1 MKKGLALLL
10 ALILALSLVSC
21 GNSNET
27 PAQSTSAGAEAV
39 ESTDTSVEENDSEGL
54 FTLHLGVMTGN
65 QDQWYAVVG
74 DELGIF
80 EQHGIK
86 LDIAE
91 FAAGIN
97 TIDAV
102 ITEQEDIGFVAD
114 YACINRLGNTQDT
127 SNLKIISRLSTYSV
141 DYFYVNPDKIQ
152 SLEDLAGKTIITLPG
167 TVWDYKTAAVLDAAK
182 IAKEDQVIVG
192 TDSAQSGV
200 ALLISGEGDAMWAS
214 GTNGQKLEEAGFVP
228 LVDMEDL
235 GLHTDSYYLTS
246 ETFLTEHKDVVEEY
260 LAAAQETADWIYAN
274 QDEAAKI
281 IEKRTGN
288 LADQFLTD
296 LSNIHI
302 GISFPQETYDHLV
315 DVKDWAVGNG
325 NFEDFDLKSFMDLSA
340 LQEAVPDAEIAELN

>member
-10 ALILALSLVSC
+10 ALVMALSLVSC
-21 GNSNET
+21 GGSAESPAET
-27 PAQSTSAGAEAV
+27 ASTDKEVVGE
-39 ESTDTSVEENDSEGL
+39 TDTSAAESSSDEL
-54 FTLHLGVMTGN
+54 YTLHLGIMTGN

-80 EQHGIK
+80 EEHGIQ

-141 DYFYVNPDKIQ
+141 DYFYVNPEKIQ
-152 SLEDLAGKTIITLPG
+152 SLEDLAGKTVITLPG
-167 TVWDYKTAAVLDAAK
+167 TVWDYKTAAVMEAAGL
-182 IAKEDQVIVG
+182 AEEDQVIVG

-228 LVDMEDL
+228 LVNMEDL

-246 ETFLTEHKDVVEEY
+246 ETFLTEHKDVVEEF

-274 QDEAAKI
+274 EDEAAEI

-288 LADQFLTD
+288 LAEQFLTD

-302 GISFPQETYDHLV
+302 AISFPQETYEHLV
-315 DVKDWAVGNG
+315 DVKDWAVSNG
-325 NFEDFDLKSFMDLSA
+325 NFEDFDLKGFIDLSA